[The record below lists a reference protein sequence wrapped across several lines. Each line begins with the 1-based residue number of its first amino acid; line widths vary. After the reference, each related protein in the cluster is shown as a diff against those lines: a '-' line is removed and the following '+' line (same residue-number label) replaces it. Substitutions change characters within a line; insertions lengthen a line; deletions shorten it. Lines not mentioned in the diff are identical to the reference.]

1 LAVVLGLAGVFARAA
16 ILPRTAPSPAAIRST
31 PTPSVTTPFSPSPI
45 PSETHSSLVIH
56 GTGDVNLDPNF
67 IANFRTYGYEYAW
80 SGLGRIFKRDD
91 LTVVNLECPVSR
103 LGSAVLDK
111 AYNFR
116 GDPNALPAMR
126 AAGVDVASMANN
138 HAYDLGPDA
147 LLDTRAKLGENNIAA
162 VGAGQDNR
170 QALAPAI
177 FVVKGW
183 RIAVLGFDEVVDGAD
198 SVAGPDHPGVAAGH
212 DQGAMVGAVKAAAG
226 RADIVIVMIH
236 WGVELKTTPTAVDVT
251 LAHRLVQAGA
261 DVIFGSHSH
270 RLQPMETYRG
280 RPIFY
285 SLGNFVWP
293 NTTLAGSTTAV
304 AEVTVSSLGTF
315 TGRLI
320 PAFIQSSGHPVLSGS

>member
-1 LAVVLGLAGVFARAA
+1 MSNGLEPWWGSLRPSMRGRHRRRRGGAARSLTALLAMAGVLGLAGVFARAA
-16 ILPRTAPSPAAIRST
+16 ILPRTAASPAAIRST
-31 PTPSVTTPFSPSPI
+31 PAPSVTTPFSPSPI
-45 PSETHSSLVIH
+45 PSETGSHSRLVIH
-56 GTGDVNLDPNF
+56 ATGDVNLDPNF

-91 LTVVNLECPVSR
+91 LTAVNLECPGSR

-138 HAYDLGPDA
+138 HAYDFGPDA

-177 FVVKGW
+177 FVIKGW
-183 RIAVLGFDEVVDGAD
+183 RIAVLGFDEVVDGSA

-212 DQGAMVGAVKAAAG
+212 DQGATVGAVKAAAG
-226 RADIVIVMIH
+226 KADIVIVM
-236 WGVELKTTPTAVDVT
+236 
-251 LAHRLVQAGA
+251 
-261 DVIFGSHSH
+261 
-270 RLQPMETYRG
+270 M
-280 RPIFY
+280 
-285 SLGNFVWP
+285 
-293 NTTLAGSTTAV
+293 
-304 AEVTVSSLGTF
+304 
-315 TGRLI
+315 
-320 PAFIQSSGHPVLSGS
+320 